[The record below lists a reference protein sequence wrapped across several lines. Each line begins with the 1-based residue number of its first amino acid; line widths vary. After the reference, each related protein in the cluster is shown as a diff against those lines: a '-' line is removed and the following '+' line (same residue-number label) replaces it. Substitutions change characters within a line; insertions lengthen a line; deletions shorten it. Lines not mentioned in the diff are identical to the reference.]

1 MQENNTLETKSV
13 VSRIDSQIVT
23 TRKAL
28 NLENITE
35 PYLKRENMSYNY
47 ASEFGFSSPRI
58 PMVRRFIWLNVKLA
72 ALYLAKGFNWLFRR
86 DSLKT

>member
-1 MQENNTLETKSV
+1 MQENNSLETKPVS
-13 VSRIDSQIVT
+13 SRIDSQIVI

-35 PYLKRENMSYNY
+35 PYLKRENMSYGY

-58 PMVRRFIWLNVKLA
+58 PMVRRFIWLNIKLA
-72 ALYLAKGFNWLFRR
+72 ALYLAKYFNWIFRQR
-86 DSLKT
+86 A